1 MTSLT
6 RELGA
11 EQDVGEFATALV
23 ARLGEVYE
31 REPVE
36 TAGWRTSLGLTN
48 VARRTA

>member
-11 EQDVGEFATALV
+11 EQDVDEFATALV
-23 ARLGEVYE
+23 RGSAQAYA

-36 TAGWRTSLGLTN
+36 ARMDDVLGRLTLEP
-48 VARRTA
+48 A

>member
-11 EQDVGEFATALV
+11 EQDVDEFASA
-23 ARLGEVYE
+23 ARDPARARPTT

-36 TAGWRTSLGLTN
+36 TPADGVARVTN
-48 VARRTA
+48 V